1 MRQCPNCY
9 HNELT
14 GALFCSESDARLVF
28 QDTISSPPPFG
39 VPVEV
44 RTPDS
49 WRDAD
54 IPPRVALQV
63 LNAAKVLPFE
73 GDGEATV
80 ARFNE
85 GQPLIP
91 DIDLAPFGALQVG
104 ISRFHASI
112 VIRKEG
118 IALIDLGSINGI
130 FINGKK
136 VALNTGWP
144 LLHGDI
150 VDMGDLRLQ
159 IIIES

>member
-1 MRQCPNCY
+1 MRQCLNCH

-14 GALFCSESDARLVF
+14 GALFCSECDARLVF

-49 WRDAD
+49 RRDAD

-63 LNAAKVLPFE
+63 LNDGQVLPFE

-80 ARFNE
+80 GRFNE

-91 DIDLAPFGALQVG
+91 GIDLAPFGALQAGV
-104 ISRFHASI
+104 SRFHASI
-112 VIRKEG
+112 VKRKEG
-118 IALIDLGSINGI
+118 IALVDLGPIKDT

-136 VALNTGWP
+136 VVPNTSWS

-150 VDMGDLRLQ
+150 VDMGDLRQ
-159 IIIES
+159 